1 MSAATVLIVDDEPD
15 VVSILSILLNSEGY
29 RVLKAYDGISAVDLA
44 LHQRPDLILL
54 DLMMPAMSGYE
65 VCEQLKANPST
76 EDIPVLCI
84 TSAHSPSAR
93 AQCLKVGAATLLE
106 KPFPPMEL
114 IAQVERYLPQATG

>member
-1 MSAATVLIVDDEPD
+1 MSATTVLIVDDEPD
-15 VVSILSILLNSEGY
+15 VVNLLTILLDSEGY

-54 DLMMPAMSGYE
+54 DLMMPAMSGYD
-65 VCEQLKANPST
+65 VCEQLKANPAT
-76 EDIPVLCI
+76 EDIPVVCV
-84 TSAHSPSAR
+84 TSAHSAHAR
-93 AQCLKVGAATLLE
+93 ARCRQLGAATLLE